1 VALLHEATLTPSKL
15 ELLREWLPGR
25 TWAEGVDAA
34 AVEVAGAYRF
44 DDPAGDVGI
53 ETFLLAAP
61 DGTVL
66 QVPLTYRSAPVE
78 GLEAALIGTT
88 EHSVLG
94 TRWVYDGCTDPVYVA
109 ALADTIVSG
118 GTQAD
123 LEVLRADGRRETRT
137 SPTQVRGTGDAP
149 LPDSAPTGTTTDGVL
164 TRMVCGSATVTL
176 LRRPAEAAPDAD
188 ASAAL
193 DGTWPGSEA
202 STPLAVLHRG

>member
-1 VALLHEATLTPSKL
+1 VALLHEASLTPSKL
-15 ELLREWLPGR
+15 ELLRQWLPGQS
-25 TWAEGVDAA
+25 WADGTDTA

-53 ETFLLAAP
+53 ETFLLVAP

-66 QVPLTYRSAPVE
+66 QVPLTYRSAPVAD
-78 GLEAALIGTT
+78 LDAALLGTT

-94 TRWVYDGCTDPVYVA
+94 TRWVYDGCADPVYAA
-109 ALADTIVSG
+109 ALVDTIVSG

-123 LEVLRADGRRETRT
+123 LEVLRADGRRETRS
-137 SPTQVRGTGDAP
+137 SPTHVRGTGDAP
-149 LPDSAPTGTTTDGVL
+149 LPDRSLTSTTTDGL
-164 TRMVCGSATVTL
+164 ATRMTCGAATVIL
-176 LRRPAEAAPDAD
+176 FRRPADAVPDAD

-193 DGTWPGSEA
+193 DGTWPGSET